1 MIDTASV
8 SYLIAGLL
16 GCWAFGFGVGK
27 AVAFTRA
34 LRDVA

>member
-1 MIDTASV
+1 MIDATAV
-8 SYLIAGLL
+8 TYLIAGLF
-16 GCWAFGFGVGK
+16 GCWACGFGVGK